1 MFDKWRKSPMDE
13 PKTVVTR
20 LCEQRNFPA
29 DAFFASK
36 SFDGRKIVIYGAGE
50 GFHWVQEV
58 LMRHYHYDP
67 WIVLDR
73 RFSRGDT
80 LEGFPAFSPLD
91 YHPTEEEQREAV
103 VIICV
108 GKQEHHSEIVRC
120 LQGLGFRNI
129 ILMMDVY
136 EIHNPLRLPEELEK
150 KGFKFYLEQKER
162 IIGCLDLFEDDE
174 SREVYSRCLQTH
186 MRRKPVPLPARP
198 REEQYFPKDVPLS
211 RGYSKFVNCGAYDGD
226 TVRLLNAVHGKVDD
240 LVCFETEPLLFQRL
254 VEYLRKNKDDLARN
268 IVAMPCAVYGKEGLV
283 RFISGGGLGSRI
295 SEDGDVLVQAVSLD
309 HVLPGFDPTFIC
321 MDVEGAEPEVLKGA
335 EGLIRANRPD
345 LGICVYHAPHHLWE
359 IPLYLHGLGLGYRFY
374 MRNYTTFTTETVLY
388 AAT

>member
-1 MFDKWRKSPMDE
+1 MDE

-80 LEGFPAFSPLD
+80 LEEFPAFSPLD

-120 LQGLGFRNI
+120 L
-129 ILMMDVY
+129 
-136 EIHNPLRLPEELEK
+136 
-150 KGFKFYLEQKER
+150 
-162 IIGCLDLFEDDE
+162 
-174 SREVYSRCLQTH
+174 
-186 MRRKPVPLPARP
+186 
-198 REEQYFPKDVPLS
+198 
-211 RGYSKFVNCGAYDGD
+211 
-226 TVRLLNAVHGKVDD
+226 
-240 LVCFETEPLLFQRL
+240 
-254 VEYLRKNKDDLARN
+254 
-268 IVAMPCAVYGKEGLV
+268 
-283 RFISGGGLGSRI
+283 
-295 SEDGDVLVQAVSLD
+295 
-309 HVLPGFDPTFIC
+309 
-321 MDVEGAEPEVLKGA
+321 
-335 EGLIRANRPD
+335 
-345 LGICVYHAPHHLWE
+345 
-359 IPLYLHGLGLGYRFY
+359 
-374 MRNYTTFTTETVLY
+374 
-388 AAT
+388 